1 MVLTRVA
8 NKFIEVQLPDFI
20 YSSMKN
26 SCSLFYFIKRK
37 IKGIFRGKN
46 YSPVTLSPNKT
57 IITVLPVGTG
67 TLEQKAWG
75 GATSQEV
82 LLQLFMHK
90 PVTEAKTIV
99 REQKSSC

>member
-1 MVLTRVA
+1 
-8 NKFIEVQLPDFI
+8 
-20 YSSMKN
+20 MKN

-37 IKGIFRGKN
+37 IKGTFRGKN
-46 YSPVTLSPNKT
+46 YSPVTFSHNKT
-57 IITVLPVGTG
+57 LITVQPVGTG

-82 LLQLFMHK
+82 LWQLFMHE
-90 PVTEAKTIV
+90 PVTGAKTTV